1 MKGLSAS
8 IGGVQ
13 VGSQQVA
20 KTAASARPAAE
31 TQTRHA
37 AAVTGSRRATP
48 GDLGAAHG
56 GRTECGRAIGR
67 ADGLPGVGK
76 GLTEDPFFTAFPS
89 RFFGAGN
96 TPRAIL
102 PARLTRPAADF
113 YESAE
118 LTRSCDRAPREARFF
133 FAF

>member
-13 VGSQQVA
+13 VGSQQAA

-67 ADGLPGVGK
+67 ADGLPGGGR
-76 GLTEDPFFTAFPS
+76 GLTLGLGPNVEFVFKD
-89 RFFGAGN
+89 
-96 TPRAIL
+96 IL
-102 PARLTRPAADF
+102 NIVYCSPPLLLLTLFRW
-113 YESAE
+113 
-118 LTRSCDRAPREARFF
+118 TRSRHLGPK
-133 FAF
+133 

>member
-13 VGSQQVA
+13 VGGQQVT

-48 GDLGAAHG
+48 SDLGAAHG

-67 ADGLPGVGK
+67 ADGRPGTGK
-76 GLTEDPFFTAFPS
+76 GLKGLSGKVPICCTL
-89 RFFGAGN
+89 GALTSPYRLAVC
-96 TPRAIL
+96 TPL
-102 PARLTRPAADF
+102 H
-113 YESAE
+113 ESYHVA
-118 LTRSCDRAPREARFF
+118 
-133 FAF
+133 

>member
-13 VGSQQVA
+13 VGGQQVA

-67 ADGLPGVGK
+67 ADGLPGAGK
-76 GLTEDPFFTAFPS
+76 GLEPE
-89 RFFGAGN
+89 
-96 TPRAIL
+96 I
-102 PARLTRPAADF
+102 
-113 YESAE
+113 E
-118 LTRSCDRAPREARFF
+118 LASEARWW
-133 FAF
+133 APWSSLQRE

>member
-48 GDLGAAHG
+48 GDLGATHG
-56 GRTECGRAIGR
+56 GRTRGVRARHR
-67 ADGLPGVGK
+67 ARAVDGIPGKGK
-76 GLTEDPFFTAFPS
+76 GLSLYD
-89 RFFGAGN
+89 
-96 TPRAIL
+96 L
-102 PARLTRPAADF
+102 PGTGTRTSD
-113 YESAE
+113 
-118 LTRSCDRAPREARFF
+118 TIAP
-133 FAF
+133 

>member
-67 ADGLPGVGK
+67 ADGLPEGGK
-76 GLTEDPFFTAFPS
+76 GLSNTKMYTEH
-89 RFFGAGN
+89 RN
-96 TPRAIL
+96 IEKWR
-102 PARLTRPAADF
+102 TR
-113 YESAE
+113 E
-118 LTRSCDRAPREARFF
+118 LET
-133 FAF
+133 

>member
-13 VGSQQVA
+13 VGSQQAA

-67 ADGLPGVGK
+67 ADGRPGKGK
-76 GLTEDPFFTAFPS
+76 GL
-89 RFFGAGN
+89 
-96 TPRAIL
+96 IL
-102 PARLTRPAADF
+102 SVSARL
-113 YESAE
+113 SN
-118 LTRSCDRAPREARFF
+118 
-133 FAF
+133 AFHGRRRIWMDEHS